1 MPDGKTALMMAA
13 MFNHVQMVELL
24 VARGADPKARDAAGN
39 TALSVARA
47 MGAQDTP
54 AVLERLGGV

>member
-24 VARGADPKARDAAGN
+24 IARGADPKARDAVGN

-47 MGAQDTP
+47 MGAQDPP